1 MDILWPIALGSV
13 FVAILWHVLA
23 PRYQENRAERLLQ
36 RGRDRQAA
44 QYLERVH
51 KVWVRRDGENSI
63 QAASALATLARIRFL
78 QGASEAGT
86 AHLDRAA
93 KSVYAYKGR
102 PNRRLIVALIRL
114 GQAALAAQ
122 RHAEAAAIGDKARA
136 LAGRVL
142 YGADPCLAALE
153 AMLGDAHAG
162 LLLFDEAHAHYDRAL
177 EIFRLHAGVDSPD
190 AAVVMAAMAVAMVRQ
205 ERWKEA
211 RETGMEAVEILD
223 QHDSAR
229 LPEALSALAEL
240 HARRGRFAEAEGLR
254 LSICHLWERLGGSD
268 SVLLAREY
276 ERRAELLRS
285 MERQTEAGYLQ
296 GKAERIR
303 RAVA

>member
-1 MDILWPIALGSV
+1 MGTFWPIALGSV
-13 FVAILWHVLA
+13 FLAILWHTLA
-23 PRYQENRAERLLQ
+23 PRYQESRAERLLQ

-44 QYLERVH
+44 LQLEALC
-51 KVWVRRDGENSI
+51 KSWVKRDGENSL
-63 QAASALATLARIRFL
+63 QAASAAATLARIRFL
-78 QGASEAGT
+78 QGATEAG
-86 AHLDRAA
+86 LVCLNRAA

-102 PNRRLIVALIRL
+102 PTRRLVVALLRL

-122 RHAEAAAIGDKARA
+122 RYSEAAVIGEKALA

-142 YGADPCLAALE
+142 YGADPSLAALE

-162 LLLFDEAHAHYDRAL
+162 LSLFEEAHAHYDRAL
-177 EIFRLHAGVDSPD
+177 EIYRLNAGNDSPD
-190 AAVVMAAMAVAMVRQ
+190 AAVVMAAMAAAMVGE

-211 RETGMEAVEILD
+211 RETGLEAVEILD
-223 QHDSAR
+223 QQDSVR

-254 LSICHLWERLGGSD
+254 LSICHLWEKLGGPD
-268 SVLLAREY
+268 SALLAREY
-276 ERRAELLRS
+276 ERRAELLKS
-285 MERQTEAGYLQ
+285 MERQTEAGYLL
-296 GKAERIR
+296 GKADSIR